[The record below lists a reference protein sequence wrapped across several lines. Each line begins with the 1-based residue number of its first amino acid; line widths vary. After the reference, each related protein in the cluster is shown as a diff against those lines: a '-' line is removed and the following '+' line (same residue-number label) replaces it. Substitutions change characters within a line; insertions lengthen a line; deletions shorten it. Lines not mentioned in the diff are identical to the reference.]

1 MREEGKK
8 GRPYAS
14 GKPKKINVSV
24 RFDEDE
30 HKELAIYQI
39 FNRQKQIKKD
49 RKCIYDLTVNKVHF
63 SI

>member
-1 MREEGKK
+1 MKEEGKK

-30 HKELAIYQI
+30 HKELA
-39 FNRQKQIKKD
+39 KQAKKNNMGIAEYI
-49 RKCIYDLTVNKVHF
+49 RYLIEKNK
-63 SI
+63 